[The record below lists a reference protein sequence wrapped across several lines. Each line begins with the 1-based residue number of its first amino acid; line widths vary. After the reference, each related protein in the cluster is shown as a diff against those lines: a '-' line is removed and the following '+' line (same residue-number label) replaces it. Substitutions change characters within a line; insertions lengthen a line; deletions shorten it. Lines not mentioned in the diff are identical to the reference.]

1 MIEAASNGAATGSPP
16 PFQARLASR
25 PDYVSIGDRDREIV
39 SPAMRFEIVARGPV
53 GPDGRDPTSTVLQPE
68 QSYRDFEEG

>member
-1 MIEAASNGAATGSPP
+1 
-16 PFQARLASR
+16 
-25 PDYVSIGDRDREIV
+25 
-39 SPAMRFEIVARGPV
+39 MRFEIVARGPV